1 MPLAIVPASQ
11 IFGRYEQQ
19 VRIAEL
25 NKKTPVKTIQSQVDR
40 VTISPEARKAQVLG
54 IARAVRE
61 ASKDLSIESKSLGES
76 KPTDSESLSYADRIV
91 QSSKEKKSKNLS
103 DQAAIIQEKA
113 IGIKEKTDTEEAAK
127 KKEQYEREATPF

>member
-25 NKKTPVKTIQSQVDR
+25 NKKVPVKTIQSQVDR

-113 IGIKEKTDTEEAAK
+113 IGIKKKTDTEEAAK
-127 KKEQYEREATPF
+127 KNEQG

>member
-25 NKKTPVKTIQSQVDR
+25 NKKVPVKTIQSQVDR

-54 IARAVRE
+54 IARALRE
-61 ASKDLSIESKSLGES
+61 ASQDISIESQGLGES
-76 KPTDSESLSYADRIV
+76 KSDSSADGALLS
-91 QSSKEKKSKNLS
+91 
-103 DQAAIIQEKA
+103 
-113 IGIKEKTDTEEAAK
+113 
-127 KKEQYEREATPF
+127 

>member
-1 MPLAIVPASQ
+1 MPLAIVPANQ

-25 NKKTPVKTIQSQVDR
+25 NKKVPVKTIQSQVDR

-61 ASKDLSIESKSLGES
+61 ASKHISPEFKGLDEINPVEIQGENNLEGQSNKVMENFIQKSNEIQAGIDQTKQEIE
-76 KPTDSESLSYADRIV
+76 
-91 QSSKEKKSKNLS
+91 
-103 DQAAIIQEKA
+103 
-113 IGIKEKTDTEEAAK
+113 
-127 KKEQYEREATPF
+127 

>member
-25 NKKTPVKTIQSQVDR
+25 NKKVPVKTIQSQVDR

-61 ASKDLSIESKSLGES
+61 ASKNISPEFKGLDEIKPAELKGAEDLQDQSEKVFEKSL
-76 KPTDSESLSYADRIV
+76 D
-91 QSSKEKKSKNLS
+91 
-103 DQAAIIQEKA
+103 IQ
-113 IGIKEKTDTEEAAK
+113 EKTDTEK
-127 KKEQYEREATPF
+127 

>member
-61 ASKDLSIESKSLGES
+61 ASKHISPELLFHYQLS
-76 KPTDSESLSYADRIV
+76 RV
-91 QSSKEKKSKNLS
+91 V
-103 DQAAIIQEKA
+103 
-113 IGIKEKTDTEEAAK
+113 
-127 KKEQYEREATPF
+127 F